1 MCQKL
6 ASFPKLTLASGN
18 GTVHKSVYIHA
29 CPWDLMTITIHNNNL
44 QIPSM
49 SQLTKKTTCSLI
61 PTPSVYSNLNLSTF
75 SLQSY
80 FLLLCSHIHAC
91 SLQFQEHKCEHDS
104 TNKSR
109 DEMRL
114 AFPGWCTHNLSLK
127 CGKVPCKFKFSL
139 YERCRMQLW
148 LYTPVKDN
156 IIIMMTWIMYVYRTT
171 IGLVS

>member
-80 FLLLCSHIHAC
+80 FLLLCSHMHAVF
-91 SLQFQEHKCEHDS
+91 SFKSINVNMIALTSQGTKWGSHFQV
-104 TNKSR
+104 
-109 DEMRL
+109 
-114 AFPGWCTHNLSLK
+114 FSLK

-156 IIIMMTWIMYVYRTT
+156 IIIMMTWIMYAYRTT